1 MEAESRRGKDLGRP
15 SERRGVPTSGFG
27 MPTGVEEAY
36 RALVVAV
43 VRKAAVDYAEGV
55 RLSLKA
61 RCRVGSRRASTIA
74 YRAASA
80 KSFFSSGRCRSFCDI
95 DGEYLMRE
103 IEGEVMDEL
112 KSETRAVFCFGG

>member
-27 MPTGVEEAY
+27 MLTGVEEAY
-36 RALVVAV
+36 RALAVAV
-43 VRKAAVDYAEGV
+43 VREAAKDYAEGV

-61 RCRVGSRRASTIA
+61 KCRVGSRRASTIA

-80 KSFFSSGRCRSFCDI
+80 MSFFLSGRCRAFCDI

-103 IEGEVMDEL
+103 IEREVRDEL
-112 KSETRAVFCFGG
+112 KSAARAVSFFGG